1 MNLLDVPTVVLGGGY
16 PRLGP
21 ALRDAVADEL
31 ARRVVWRSRVAVRVS
46 ALGAGA
52 ALRGAATMVVRAVLD
67 G

>member
-1 MNLLDVPTVVLGGGY
+1 V
-16 PRLGP
+16 
-21 ALRDAVADEL
+21 LRDAVADEL

-46 ALGAGA
+46 ALGAAA